1 MFKRGI
7 RNIILAFSIVAL
19 VSSCSG
25 YEKLLK
31 SGDINLIYKKG
42 IDYYKEGQYV
52 KAVTLFEK
60 VIPRMKGT
68 EKSEDLDFMQAQ
80 CYYKMR
86 DYVMAGHYFRT
97 FVRTY
102 FNSPRA
108 EEADFLGAYCYYKL
122 TGRPELD
129 QTNTYKTLNAFTLFK
144 SKFPGSDRMDEINKL
159 IVELNEKLV
168 EKSYDEAKLYYD
180 LEKYKA
186 AIVAIKNSL
195 TDYPDTK
202 YREELMFLK
211 LKSNYLIALNSIR
224 SKQFERYQN
233 TVDEYYAFIDEF
245 PKSRFGKEAEK
256 IYNNSASYLADQKK

>member
-1 MFKRGI
+1 MFKKGI
-7 RNIILAFSIVAL
+7 LKITVAFSIIVL
-19 VSSCSG
+19 ITSCGG

-31 SGDINLIYKKG
+31 SGDINMMYEKG
-42 IDYYKEGQYV
+42 MDYYNEGQYV
-52 KAVTLFEK
+52 KAVTLFER

-68 EKSEDLDFMQAQ
+68 EKSEELNFLQAQ
-80 CYYKMR
+80 CYYKMK

-97 FVRTY
+97 FVRTF

-122 TGRPELD
+122 TARPELD
-129 QTNTYKTLNAFTLFK
+129 QTNTYKTLNAFALFK
-144 SKFPGSDRMDEINKL
+144 SKFPGSDRIDEINKL
-159 IVELNEKLV
+159 IIKLQEKLV

-195 TDYPDTK
+195 IDYPDTK

-211 LKSNYLIALNSIR
+211 LKSNYLIAFNSIR
-224 SKQFERYQN
+224 AKQLERYQN
-233 TVDEYYAFIDEF
+233 TVDEYYSFIDEF
-245 PKSRFGKEAEK
+245 RNSSIKE
-256 IYNNSASYLADQKK
+256 